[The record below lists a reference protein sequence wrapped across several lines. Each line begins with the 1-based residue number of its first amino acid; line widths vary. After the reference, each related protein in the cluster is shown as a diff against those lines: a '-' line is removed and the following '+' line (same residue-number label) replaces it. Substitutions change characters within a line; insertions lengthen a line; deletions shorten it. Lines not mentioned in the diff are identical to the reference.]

1 MLFVPTLSYSPSVAC
16 PAQVLESVVESR
28 VFRPPNP
35 WVMPLLNT
43 LKELYDVPDIKL
55 SIKFELEVST

>member
-1 MLFVPTLSYSPSVAC
+1 M
-16 PAQVLESVVESR
+16 
-28 VFRPPNP
+28 FRPPNP

-55 SIKFELEVST
+55 SIKFELEVRVHVCRDVLWCTR

>member
-1 MLFVPTLSYSPSVAC
+1 MLFAPTLSFSPSVTC

-55 SIKFELEVST
+55 SIKFELEVSP

>member
-1 MLFVPTLSYSPSVAC
+1 MT
-16 PAQVLESVVESR
+16 ESR

-55 SIKFELEVST
+55 SIKFELEVRVCVPWCVVVFKRRCSPM